1 MENATLEKPQVKPG
15 SVNLPDPAITVQEN
29 ASNPAETT
37 VWHISQNLTDRWG
50 DLNFYDAA
58 NKPHAPLIE
67 NPALLEQLT
76 DQMCDEITFVTR
88 KDGQY
93 GLLFEVEYCSIESE
107 TSELHPAD
115 PNLKPHDKVVQALL
129 NGIDKLRQQ
138 FPGVPMCVPDK
149 AEIVEERPAVWAFV
163 QNGQLDTAQRN
174 ALGTAL
180 MSL

>member
-1 MENATLEKPQVKPG
+1 MENATLEKPQVQPG
-15 SVNLPDPAITVQEN
+15 SANVPDPAITVQES

-67 NPALLEQLT
+67 NPALLQQLT
-76 DQMCDEITFVTR
+76 DQMCDEVTFVAR

-107 TSELHPAD
+107 ISDIHPAD
-115 PNLKPHDKVVQALL
+115 PALKPHATVVQALL
-129 NGIDKLRQQ
+129 NGIEKLRQQ

-149 AEIVEERPAVWAFV
+149 AQIIEDRPAVWAFV
-163 QNGQLDTAQRN
+163 GNGQLDNAQRN
-174 ALGTAL
+174 ALCKAL
-180 MSL
+180 LEI